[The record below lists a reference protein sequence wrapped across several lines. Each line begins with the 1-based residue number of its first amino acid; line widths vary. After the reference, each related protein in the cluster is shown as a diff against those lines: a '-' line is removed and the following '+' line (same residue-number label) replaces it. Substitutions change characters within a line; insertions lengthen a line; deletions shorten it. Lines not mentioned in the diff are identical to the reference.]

1 MLDTLVTGLVRL
13 PLPVGSDEM
22 TAVELE
28 DLPMIEN
35 SHWQD
40 VRQALRVIRAERD
53 ESDAIRRSV
62 EVVVLD

>member
-1 MLDTLVTGLVRL
+1 
-13 PLPVGSDEM
+13 M

-53 ESDAIRRSV
+53 ASDAIRRSV